1 MGKIVRRLF
10 SFTGRKADPELD
22 MDGTEIPQP
31 PRHGKLLPVLGAE
44 SKEAGAGR
52 CDNAKLGEM
61 GADRIDSPRSVGE

>member
-1 MGKIVRRLF
+1 
-10 SFTGRKADPELD
+10 